1 MRFVTFLNSK
11 NQQRAGILVQNA
23 TQNTTSSDLAGTK
36 SGTIPGTIIDI
47 RDAIQWLNSPE
58 SPQDLATK
66 TPSALPLPFDM
77 LDVIREQ
84 DVLLPALKRIVGY
97 FQESQPSSASQAFK
111 FPKTLIYNE
120 NQVRLVSPIPHPL
133 SMRDGYAFRQHV
145 ETARRNR
152 GLAMIPE
159 FDQFPVFYFTNHLA
173 VTGPGD
179 VAVRKLTQDKLDF
192 ELEVAVVIGKECRN
206 VSAADADQYIFGF
219 MVMNDWSARTLQ
231 MEEMKLNLGPAKGKD
246 FATSLGP
253 YLVTRDELSKHVV
266 SGQASNSGESH
277 NLWMKAYVNGKQLS
291 EGNLKDMNWTFAQLI
306 ERVSYGVTLQPGE
319 VIGSG
324 TVGTGCL
331 LELNGSKITDN
342 LWLKPGDEV
351 IMEVEALGRLE
362 NRVLAADE

>member
-1 MRFVTFLNSK
+1 MRFLTFLNSK
-11 NQQRAGILVQNA
+11 NQQRVGILVQN
-23 TQNTTSSDLAGTK
+23 TSQNTAPDKSEKLGAIS
-36 SGTIPGTIIDI
+36 SGTVIDVS
-47 RDAIQWLNSPE
+47 DAIEWLNSPE
-58 SPQDLATK
+58 SPQDLSLK
-66 TPSALPLPFDM
+66 TPSLLPVPLDM
-77 LDVIREQ
+77 LAVIREQ
-84 DVLLPALKRIVGY
+84 DALLPALKRIVGY
-97 FQESQPSSASQAFK
+97 FQESQKPSDSKASK
-111 FPKTLIYNE
+111 FPKTFLHSE
-120 NQVRLVSPIPHPL
+120 NQVRIVSPIPRPL

-152 GLAMIPE
+152 GLTMIPE

-179 VAVRKLTQDKLDF
+179 VAVQELTQDKLDF
-192 ELEVAVVIGKECRN
+192 ELEVAIVIGKECRN
-206 VSAADADQYIFGF
+206 VRAAEADQYIFGY

-253 YLVTRDELSKHVV
+253 YLVTRDELSKHTTP
-266 SGQASNSGESH
+266 GQSPQAGESH

-291 EGNLKDMNWTFAQLI
+291 EGNLKDMNWTFAQII
-306 ERVSYGVTLQPGE
+306 ERASYGVTLHPGE

-342 LWLKPGDEV
+342 LWLKPGDQV
-351 IMEVEALGRLE
+351 VMEVEALGRLE
-362 NRVLAADE
+362 NRVLAASE